1 LASTTAWG
9 QKSQNVAKD
18 EPVSTDLAVTYTP
31 ERAQTVPDQ
40 CCFWMQGGG
49 VDASVTFWKR
59 LGIAASLTG
68 DHASGVALGV
78 DVNKL
83 SYLAGPRYTYTVW
96 AKSTGAATKPRYQI
110 FGQGL
115 IGGVHGFGGLY
126 PSGSSTTSSANA
138 FALQAGG
145 GFNYYLTRHWGLRV
159 LEVDYV
165 RTELPN
171 RAAGLQNDLRLGF
184 GVTYHM
190 GPALRRQ

>member
-1 LASTTAWG
+1 LASATAWG
-9 QKSQNVAKD
+9 QKSQNFAKD
-18 EPVSTDLAVTYTP
+18 ESVSKDLAVTYTP
-31 ERAQTVPDQ
+31 ERAQVIPNQ
-40 CCFWMQGGG
+40 CCFWMQGGS

-68 DHASGVALGV
+68 DHASDVTLGV
-78 DVNKL
+78 DVNKV

-96 AKSTGAATKPRYQI
+96 AKPTGAATKPRYQI

-115 IGGVHGFGGLY
+115 IGGVHGFDGVY
-126 PSGSSTTSSANA
+126 PARLSTTSRANA

-145 GFNYYLTRHWGLRV
+145 GFNYYLTKHWGLRL

-171 RAAGLQNDLRLGF
+171 HAADLQNDLRLGF

-190 GPALRRQ
+190 GSILPD